1 MSRRISVLSPV
12 GQAIPA
18 LVWTSLFLLAHHSL
32 LAADQPRIDFIEW
45 FPRFPDMVT
54 IHFTVVPNRT
64 YTVQYLDHISPNA
77 VLTNSST
84 WGTWSNL
91 TASVRF
97 PPDHYV
103 IADTRTNSPQRFYRL
118 RVTP

>member
-1 MSRRISVLSPV
+1 MNCRLSILSLV
-12 GQAIPA
+12 ERATPA
-18 LVWTSLFLLAHHSL
+18 LILASLFLLVPRSL
-32 LAADQPRIDFIEW
+32 MAAEPPRIDFIEW

-54 IHFTVVPNRT
+54 VHFTVTPNRT
-64 YTVQYLDHISPNA
+64 YTLQYLDRIGPNA

-91 TASVRF
+91 ATVRF

>member
-1 MSRRISVLSPV
+1 MNCRISFPGFV
-12 GQAIPA
+12 GPA
-18 LVWTSLFLLAHHSL
+18 TAALILASLFLLAPRSL
-32 LAADQPRIDFIEW
+32 MAAEPPRIDFIEW

-54 IHFTVVPNRT
+54 VHFNVTANRT
-64 YTVQYLDHISPNA
+64 YTLQYLDRIGPHA

-91 TASVRF
+91 ATVRF

-118 RVTP
+118 QVTP